1 MIKYFFQELVGTA
14 KKEIT
19 CHDKK
24 CNKRSFGL
32 VPVYKPKQDGYKH
45 GSTGID
51 Q

>member
-1 MIKYFFQELVGTA
+1 MVKYFFQKLMGAA

-24 CNKRSFGL
+24 CNKGGFGA

-45 GSTGID
+45 GCAGID